1 LVLRVQ
7 KDKDQEKKKFE
18 PPPLPPSGRRKK
30 KRGPAASSKLP
41 VVTPTARCRL
51 RLLKME
57 RIKDFL
63 LLEEEFIANQAALN
77 PSSLSSPTKLDLQS
91 EEERTK
97 VDDMRG
103 SPMAV
108 GTLEEMIDED
118 HAIVSTSSGPEYY
131 VPVMSFVDKDMLEP
145 GCTVLLHYKTH
156 AVVGV
161 LQDDTDPMVSV
172 MKLDKAPIESY
183 GDIGGLDQQIQEIKV
198 RLSSTGY
205 TRCAKDFC
213 STQK

>member
-1 LVLRVQ
+1 
-7 KDKDQEKKKFE
+7 
-18 PPPLPPSGRRKK
+18 
-30 KRGPAASSKLP
+30 
-41 VVTPTARCRL
+41 
-51 RLLKME
+51 ME
-57 RIKDFL
+57 RIKDYL

-77 PSSLSSPTKLDLQS
+77 PSSLSSPTKHDLQS

-205 TRCAKDFC
+205 TRCAKDLC
-213 STQK
+213 STQKQSTGSCRTSSYSP